1 MGISPTQSIDRRAGA
16 WYLCLAMLFAA
27 SIDVIAKLL
36 TEDFSTAQI
45 VFLRSLF
52 AIPFGYAIC
61 FQQKTTNQ
69 LASPLWGWQLY
80 RGLLTVGVQFG
91 FFFGLAYLDLVTA
104 LMLAY
109 ISPVLI
115 VLAANVILKER
126 IAIKRWIGVS
136 IAFSGVLVMLNPSEF
151 EVQPAMIAI
160 LCSMVC
166 WALLSISNR
175 QLSDRIDPSVLG
187 FYTTPISI
195 LVAGMLVYDEWLN
208 PGAAE
213 WTLYILMALFGA
225 LTQYFAALAY
235 KYSQA
240 GAIAPLEYSN
250 LIWAAIA
257 SWLIWSELPDLF
269 VWLGGGLII
278 IGGLISLRTEDI
290 KRQTGYR

>member
-52 AIPFGYAIC
+52 AIPFAYAIC

-104 LMLAY
+104 LMLTY

-235 KYSQA
+235 KSVSYTH
-240 GAIAPLEYSN
+240 LT
-250 LIWAAIA
+250 
-257 SWLIWSELPDLF
+257 LP
-269 VWLGGGLII
+269 
-278 IGGLISLRTEDI
+278 T
-290 KRQTGYR
+290 KA